1 MNQLFDKF
9 YYIDFLQ
16 YTNFDDHSI
25 VQSWKVNFDQKEEFL
40 DLKQMKYGCILRI
53 EVFTD
58 ELCLESENQFNEI
71 SQKLNKSQGFG
82 CLR

>member
-1 MNQLFDKF
+1 
-9 YYIDFLQ
+9 
-16 YTNFDDHSI
+16 

-40 DLKQMKYGCILRI
+40 DLKQMKYGSILRI

-71 SQKLNKSQGFG
+71 S
-82 CLR
+82 